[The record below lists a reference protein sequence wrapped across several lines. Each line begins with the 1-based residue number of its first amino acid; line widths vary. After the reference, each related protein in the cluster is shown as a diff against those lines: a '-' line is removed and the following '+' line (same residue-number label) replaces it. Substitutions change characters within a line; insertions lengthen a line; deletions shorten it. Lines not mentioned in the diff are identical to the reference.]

1 MTKVVKG
8 NWPRANV
15 SRIGWLLMVPYC
27 ASVFCSVTLPISRN
41 RTISLLLGLGFAGA

>member
-1 MTKVVKG
+1 MTEVVKG
-8 NWPRANV
+8 NWSRANV

-27 ASVFCSVTLPISRN
+27 ASVFTLPISRN